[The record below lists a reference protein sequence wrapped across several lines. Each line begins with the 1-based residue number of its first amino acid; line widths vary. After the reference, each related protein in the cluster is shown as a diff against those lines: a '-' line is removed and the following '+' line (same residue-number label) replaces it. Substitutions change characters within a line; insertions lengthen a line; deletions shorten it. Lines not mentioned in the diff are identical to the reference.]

1 MELKKFAQF
10 IKKLEKSKDMEIPKK
25 RFRFDP
31 VISVII
37 RKPLKK
43 RRILDMLDL
52 NDKCILSVMKWLS
65 LDDLYSMSR
74 TCKQFQ
80 KLAGTQFQQICPN
93 SCVSIELTAEN
104 RIKAQYQEKF
114 DLYFSANI
122 QNVTMTSYVYDR
134 SPEPMFN
141 YLKLNFPNMSKSMT
155 LDRINCKSDDLGTII
170 QEQLDNLT
178 SIAFNRC
185 SIENIHQQFL
195 KYCTNLTH
203 LRIKEKGNTCNYGD
217 EWKYKSYPKLNTLTY
232 WTWDKNPCEGLKFF
246 IPLNCNV
253 KNVSLMGVNAI
264 ESVLV
269 RDIDLDN
276 LIICCETPEEFGKI
290 ATLLI
295 HHSQF
300 NCFKRFEL
308 VFTFN
313 SGFDAVTTNHFQS
326 LCQLPSFQGFHGLF
340 PVDSKFLNDI
350 LKPSKYLR
358 AVSLKLSL
366 ENKGLIKRLV
376 QLLPSLECVRIYMTN
391 SPIVF
396 GATFRPLTL
405 PFFAKLTN
413 LKSVIVHFK
422 NGSDVM
428 HKNDIIE
435 LNKTRMRLDGAC
447 LTTIYME
454 RDITTKFLLPVAGLV
469 KVKPISM
476 FTNNISNDPFLF

>member
-1 MELKKFAQF
+1 
-10 IKKLEKSKDMEIPKK
+10 MEIPKK
-25 RFRFDP
+25 RYRFDP
-31 VISVII
+31 ALSVII
-37 RKPLKK
+37 TKPLKK
-43 RRILDMLDL
+43 RRILGMLDL
-52 NDKCILSVMKWLS
+52 NDKCILSIMKWLS

-74 TCKQFQ
+74 TCKQLQ

-93 SCVSIELTAEN
+93 SSVLIELTAEN

-122 QNVTMTSYVYDR
+122 QNVTMTSYVYER

-141 YLKLNFPNMSKSMT
+141 YLKLNFPNMSKCMT
-155 LDRINCKSDDLGTII
+155 LDRINCKSDNLGTII

-185 SIENIHQQFL
+185 FVENIHQQFL
-195 KYCTNLTH
+195 RYCTNLTH
-203 LRIKEKGNTCNYGD
+203 LRIKEKGNHCNYGD
-217 EWKYKSYPKLNTLTY
+217 EWKYKSYPKLSTLTY
-232 WTWDKNPCEGLKFF
+232 WTWDKNPCEDLKFF
-246 IPLNCNV
+246 IPFNTNV
-253 KNVSLMGVNAI
+253 KNVSLMGFNAI
-264 ESVLV
+264 ESVLTYAV
-269 RDIDLDN
+269 DLDN

-290 ATLLI
+290 AALLI
-295 HHSQF
+295 RQSQD
-300 NCFKRFEL
+300 NHFKRFEL

-313 SGFDAVTTNHFQS
+313 SAFDTVTTNHFQS
-326 LCQLPSFQGFHGLF
+326 LCKLPSFQGFHGLF

-350 LKPSKYLR
+350 LKPSKSLSV
-358 AVSLKLSL
+358 VSLKLSL

-376 QLLPSLECVRIYMTN
+376 QYLPSLECLRIYMTN
-391 SPIVF
+391 SPNVF
-396 GATFRPLTL
+396 GATFKPLTL
-405 PFFAKLTN
+405 PFFAKLTK

-447 LTTIYME
+447 PTTIYME

-476 FTNNISNDPFLF
+476 FTNNIYTDRFLF